1 MKEELKRFV
10 LERLESVPSSP
21 TASRALAGALT
32 VGQAPSLT
40 IGVEHEFFLVAP
52 GGDPVSHEQGQ
63 AFLHEL
69 AKDSDW
75 YIREQ
80 EPGFVQRVSF
90 DDDRGR
96 FTAVKYDHHPHL
108 FEIAFA
114 YENDLHRLSRQV
126 KETLRAVTRAAER
139 VDARVSNNA
148 NLALSASDPR
158 VISDRPEYEALRY
171 YRSLLL
177 RRRNQSI
184 DPEFANYA
192 AVIAATQT
200 HIGGT
205 SWWRSQVL
213 IPRLYALEAAIIGW
227 TSALALEPGVSLEE
241 LLKFRWRGYDAVFD
255 GYPLVGFPNI
265 EGWTLDSW
273 CEALLGSPLAGGP
286 SDPWAG
292 LSLKS
297 CPENP
302 FENWNDFIAT
312 VRDLQII
319 RPKLFG
325 TLEFRADPAQRG
337 AREILAVA
345 ALRLG
350 LTQSQL
356 AEGLAPSQLGE
367 ARDKWWHAVR
377 SGVVE
382 RDPAPLELARQGLRA
397 RGLGEEAY
405 LSAFIPGLGG

>member
-1 MKEELKRFV
+1 MKEELKRFL
-10 LERLESVPSSP
+10 LERLESFPARS
-21 TASRALAGALT
+21 TARTQASALT
-32 VGQAPSLT
+32 V
-40 IGVEHEFFLVAP
+40 GVEHEFFLIAP
-52 GGDPVSHEQGQ
+52 GGEPVSHEQGQ
-63 AFLHEL
+63 AFLCEL

-80 EPGFVQRVSF
+80 EPGFVQRVSL
-90 DDDRGR
+90 DDDQGR

-114 YENDLHRLSRQV
+114 YENDLHRLNRQV
-126 KETLRAVTRAAER
+126 EETLRAVTRAAEM
-139 VDARVSNNA
+139 VGAKVSNNA
-148 NLALSASDPR
+148 NLSLSASDPR
-158 VISDRPEYEALRY
+158 VVSDRPEYQALRH

-177 RRRNQSI
+177 RRRNQSV

-205 SWWRSQVL
+205 SWWKSPEL
-213 IPRLYALEAAIIGW
+213 ISRLYALEPALLAW
-227 TSALALEPGVSLEE
+227 TSALALEPGVSIEE
-241 LLKFRWRGYDAVFD
+241 LLKFRWRGYDAVFQ
-255 GYPLVGFPNI
+255 GHPLVGFPDL
-265 EGWTLDSW
+265 EGWTLDAW
-273 CEALLGSPLAGGP
+273 CEALLDSPLAGGP

-292 LSLKS
+292 LCMKS
-297 CPENP
+297 YPENP
-302 FENWNDFIAT
+302 FENWSEFISA

-350 LTQSQL
+350 LTHSQL
-356 AEGLAPSQLGE
+356 SQDGPVPSIGE
-367 ARDKWWHAVR
+367 ARRKWWDAVR
-377 SGVVE
+377 SGVVAQ
-382 RDPAPLELARQGLRA
+382 DPAPLEQARRGLQARA
-397 RGLGEEAY
+397 LGEEIY
-405 LSAFIPGLGG
+405 LSAFFPGKG